1 MARRVYK
8 NVYHGTYWP
17 MPEKLN
23 DQWEPFID
31 LDPDRSDYGAVWF
44 TQSEK
49 DAEFFAAWHSSNG
62 YPPRSKS
69 GNDTLVMFR
78 ARLELPNARVA
89 TPRWLELKGQEIRE
103 YGDGVTDIGIMWE
116 EARDEGKD
124 AFIVSANY
132 QCGGD
137 DIAVFDLRGFSL
149 QGIKTKLPGQDWT
162 EYMEAE
168 EAVRLFKQFWG
179 WSEE

>member
-1 MARRVYK
+1 MVIVIVEVALSATLSSPPDSFLSPPLSRSCPRGHKPARDTPSP
-8 NVYHGTYWP
+8 H
-17 MPEKLN
+17 
-23 DQWEPFID
+23 PFFS
-31 LDPDRSDYGAVWF
+31 RAFRG
-44 TQSEK
+44 
-49 DAEFFAAWHSSNG
+49 
-62 YPPRSKS
+62 KS
-69 GNDTLVMFR
+69 I
-78 ARLELPNARVA
+78 RLSCD
-89 TPRWLELKGQEIRE
+89 GQEIRE